1 MDNDEQEYFKALA
14 GQLVSDV
21 SSAEQVYRFTRNKDV
36 VGAFAESLVY
46 QFVSKVVH
54 PLRISSG
61 RVISKDSYKAKKT
74 TPQLDLIIWDP
85 NPVPPIVA

>member
-21 SSAEQVYRFTRNKDV
+21 SSAEQVYKFTRNKDV

-46 QFVSKVVH
+46 QFVS
-54 PLRISSG
+54 IF
-61 RVISKDSYKAKKT
+61 
-74 TPQLDLIIWDP
+74 
-85 NPVPPIVA
+85 NPK